1 MTIPVG
7 LAPGGIKGAAAYPAD
22 HLELPGNAQVARIPS
37 NVQFQSG
44 PLSYTANCLLEGS
57 VLKISRDYTARH
69 TKSVCNSQ
77 DD

>member
-44 PLSYTANCLLEGS
+44 PLSVSEPLSGNGCGK
-57 VLKISRDYTARH
+57 LKNPATMTPS
-69 TKSVCNSQ
+69 
-77 DD
+77 